1 MPDKK
6 LTDAEIVKALERLK
20 NTKDY
25 LKEKYQKEVKKCPY
39 PELKPIV
46 KQTYEDNKKAFDIA
60 IKAIEEFNRLQA
72 ENERVE
78 TLNSDLVEIQD
89 IRKKVNLAL
98 IAENAELTT
107 AYKTAKS
114 EAYKEFAEMIDKT
127 TWYHINKNGELVQGA
142 NSETDIPLYKAKDVH
157 NLLKEMVGEDE

>member
-1 MPDKK
+1 MGDN
-6 LTDAEIVKALERLK
+6 EIIKALIECANNGYNENCRSCK
-20 NTKDY
+20 N
-25 LKEKYQKEVKKCPY
+25 CPY
-39 PELKPIV
+39 LEMSYLPEECMTMLAKDALDLI
-46 KQTYEDNKKAFDIA
+46 
-60 IKAIEEFNRLQA
+60 NRLQA

-114 EAYKEFAEMIDKT
+114 EAYKEFAEMIYKT

-157 NLLKEMVGEDE
+157 NLLKELVGEDK

>member
-6 LTDAEIVKALERLK
+6 LTDSEIVKALECCGCSANVCDDCPITTALK
-20 NTKDY
+20 DDCKCGEY
-25 LKEKYQKEVKKCPY
+25 LATNA
-39 PELKPIV
+39 LDLI
-46 KQTYEDNKKAFDIA
+46 
-60 IKAIEEFNRLQA
+60 NRLQA

-107 AYKTAKS
+107 AYKTAKA
-114 EAYKEFAEMIDKT
+114 EAYKEFAERLKTEYAKGMNWFKKKESYYVDVGDID
-127 TWYHINKNGELVQGA
+127 
-142 NSETDIPLYKAKDVH
+142 
-157 NLLKEMVGEDE
+157 NLLKELVGENDAR